1 MRSIARIHNSRGE
14 HHVKLSTGDRTSK
27 IEIPPKPSGFGS
39 SATGGELLLLA
50 LATCY
55 CNDVYREA
63 ARIGLEVSHVDVEC
77 SGDFPA
83 EGQPAQDVT
92 YTVRI
97 TANGSPQQIRELAAQ
112 VDQVAEIHNTLR
124 AGTPVVMTQAKT
136 ESV

>member
-1 MRSIARIHNSRGE
+1 MRSVARIHNSQGE

-27 IEIPPKPSGFGS
+27 IEIPPKPSGLGS
-39 SATGGELLLLA
+39 SATGGELLMLA

-63 ARIGLEVSHVDVEC
+63 AKIGLEVSHVDVEC

-83 EGQPAQDVT
+83 EGQPARDVA

-97 TANGSPQQIRELAAQ
+97 TANGSSQQIRELAVQ
-112 VDQVAEIHNTLR
+112 VDRMAEIHNTLR
-124 AGTPVVMTQAKT
+124 AGTPVVMTQAET

>member
-14 HHVKLSTGDRTSK
+14 HRVKLSTGDRASQ
-27 IEIPPKPSGFGS
+27 IDIPPKPSGFGS
-39 SATGGELLLLA
+39 SATGGELLMLA

-63 ARIGLEVSHVDVEC
+63 AKVGLEVSHVDVEC

-83 EGQPAQDVT
+83 EGRPARDIT

-97 TANGSPQQIRELAAQ
+97 TANGSSQQIRELAAQ
-112 VDQVAEIHNTLR
+112 VDQLAEIHNTIR
-124 AGTPVVMTQAKT
+124 AGTPVVMTHVET
-136 ESV
+136 DSV